1 MKNDRYPLVTVY
13 ITTYNRK
20 ALLKRAVESVLNQTY
35 EKIEIIIADDGSSD
49 GTHQYLKE
57 MSSLGVFKTTVNNSG
72 TSKGACFGRNN
83 AIKLAKGEFIT
94 GLDDDDYFEP
104 WRIEKFVEL
113 WLKLN
118 SNDQINE
125 VAGLFDSV
133 VELRED
139 GNYKYYESTSV
150 DHATLRASNKIG
162 NQVFTKK
169 EYFLGINGFDEKMP
183 ALQDWDTWIRLSK
196 KYGSFINCNTQSYI
210 IDQVHGEVRISEK
223 KSKKI
228 RDAFARLS
236 SKLKPMSYNEKISHL
251 DAMYSYKQLN
261 AYFPDIVTLL
271 LFGKARRVA
280 QVLKRK
286 LVGA

>member
-1 MKNDRYPLVTVY
+1 MKIDRYPLVTVY

-20 ALLKRAVESVLNQTY
+20 SLLKRAVESVLNQTY
-35 EKIEIIIADDGSSD
+35 KNIEIIIADDGSSD
-49 GTHQYLKE
+49 GTYKYLKE
-57 MSSLGVFKTTVNNSG
+57 MSSLGVLKTTINNSG
-72 TSKGACFGRNN
+72 ISKGACFGRNN

-113 WLKLN
+113 WLQLN
-118 SNDQINE
+118 SNEQLNE

-133 VELRED
+133 IELRED
-139 GNYKYYESTSV
+139 GNYQYYTSISV

-169 EYFLGINGFDEKMP
+169 DYFLGINGFDEEMP

-196 KYGSFINCNTQSYI
+196 RYGSFINCNTQSYI

-228 RDAFARLS
+228 RDAFTRLS
-236 SKLKPMSYNEKISHL
+236 TKLKPMSYNEKISHL

-261 AYFPDIVTLL
+261 TYFPDLVTLL

-286 LVGA
+286 LVSA